1 MFFWYTFLYVQT
13 KLKFTLVIGMPSS
26 STESKGLVPVARIGD
41 QGEGWKGV
49 DAELKSGDWVEALG
63 KAVQLVCWWATASF
77 QVWRPV
83 PKKCKPKT
91 IWMGTQLRTSTPC

>member
-13 KLKFTLVIGMPSS
+13 KLKFTLVLGMPSS

-49 DAELKSGDWVEALG
+49 DAELK
-63 KAVQLVCWWATASF
+63 
-77 QVWRPV
+77 
-83 PKKCKPKT
+83 
-91 IWMGTQLRTSTPC
+91 